1 MIYSRYSRGSYPC
14 TLYVVQCNTPRTWYV
29 GTTLRERHKRFDEHF
44 AGVGCKWTR
53 RHGCKRIVL
62 HFPVSCAEASR
73 AENDVWM
80 HYARIYGPERVRGG
94 GRHHRPAVRGRQ
106 HPGLDYA
113 RGVRRHPARR
123 LGHLVLPAAAAD
135 VLPLHGTGVPQL
147 LLQLGRLVDLRRR
160 AAHLEHAD

>member
-1 MIYSRYSRGSYPC
+1 MIYKSFCENYPC

-29 GTTLRERHKRFDEHF
+29 GTTLRARHKRFAEHF

-73 AENDVWM
+73 AENDVWL

-94 GRHHRPAVRGRQ
+94 DVTIVQRYGDDSIP
-106 HPGLDYA
+106 DWI
-113 RGVRRHPARR
+113 
-123 LGHLVLPAAAAD
+123 LPEEFG
-135 VLPLHGTGVPQL
+135 GT
-147 LLQLGRLVDLRRR
+147 RLVDWGIT
-160 AAHLEHAD
+160 A

>member
-1 MIYSRYSRGSYPC
+1 MIYSYVPFYPPC
-14 TLYVVQCNTPRTWYV
+14 TLYVVQCKTPRTWYV
-29 GTTLRERHKRFDEHF
+29 GTTLRARHKRFAEHF

-94 GRHHRPAVRGRQ
+94 TSRSCNGTATTASRTGSCPRSSAAPAW
-106 HPGLDYA
+106 
-113 RGVRRHPARR
+113 
-123 LGHLVLPAAAAD
+123 
-135 VLPLHGTGVPQL
+135 
-147 LLQLGRLVDLRRR
+147 
-160 AAHLEHAD
+160 